1 MPENTQLDSDLLFQ
15 MIAASVSEDASKAS
29 VPAAYPARKGAVTP
43 DSSPYAQAAID
54 SIAKTEAPVTAPY
67 VPDVSNAVI
76 SLVAQTILGKS
87 RSTRARRRCR
97 PPPRR

>member
-1 MPENTQLDSDLLFQ
+1 
-15 MIAASVSEDASKAS
+15 MIAASVSEDASKSS

-54 SIAKTEAPVTAPY
+54 SIAKTEAPITAPY

-76 SLVAQTILGKS
+76 SLVAQTHPGQDLG
-87 RSTRARRRCR
+87 RGGPGADAGRRREGDGEVLTDR
-97 PPPRR
+97 A

>member
-1 MPENTQLDSDLLFQ
+1 
-15 MIAASVSEDASKAS
+15 
-29 VPAAYPARKGAVTP
+29 VTP

-76 SLVAQTILGKS
+76 SLVAQTILGKLS
-87 RSTRARRRCR
+87 VEEGQAQMQAAAEKVMAKY
-97 PPPRR
+97 